1 MTSKPLCEQDPSL
14 GWEGIAQEFIAARD
28 QSDIGVEVLQAW
40 AGQLPD
46 GGRVLDLGCGTGVPI
61 SETLIDAG
69 LYVYAVDASPTL
81 AAEFAQRFPQ
91 ARIACEPVESSDFF
105 GLRFDGIV
113 AVGLMFLLPE
123 DSQRRLIVRIASALS
138 PGGRFLFTSPAQV
151 CTWADLMTGRESRS
165 LGECA
170 YSDLLEDSGL
180 ELLGQRLDEGG
191 NCYFDARKY
200 D

>member
-138 PGGRFLFTSPAQV
+138 PGALSVHLARAGLYLGGPDDGTRIALARRMRLFRPARGFGPG
-151 CTWADLMTGRESRS
+151 A
-165 LGECA
+165 LGPA
-170 YSDLLEDSGL
+170 P
-180 ELLGQRLDEGG
+180 R
-191 NCYFDARKY
+191 
-200 D
+200 